1 MLLILLKSIHNTE
14 LKRFVGK
21 DDYFKSYVK
30 MVVTFD
36 SRVHSPLDK
45 PTRFLISNHTW
56 YALRIIKDEKV
67 YRFST
72 SDIYHL
78 S

>member
-1 MLLILLKSIHNTE
+1 MVLILLKSSHNTD

-21 DDYFKSYVK
+21 DDYFKDYVK

-36 SRVHSPLDK
+36 SKVHSPVDR
-45 PTRFLISNHTW
+45 PSRFLISNHTW
-56 YALRIIKDEKV
+56 YALRIIKNDEL

-78 S
+78 D